1 MSRRIARF
9 AFALVAALAAAP
21 AAHAFT
27 CYVVIDRSDNTI
39 YRDIIPPVDMS
50 DAGIPARDAMRKRGE
65 FMLFYDVDACPRV
78 EFFTGAAGSVGVR
91 LDQTLAPT
99 SAPAAAA
106 SAPANAAKAPPQQQ
120 PARR

>member
-9 AFALVAALAAAP
+9 AVALVAALAAAP

-65 FMLFYDVDACPRV
+65 FMLFYEVDACPRV

-99 SAPAAAA
+99 TAPAAA
-106 SAPANAAKAPPQQQ
+106 STPANGAKTPSQQQ

>member
-9 AFALVAALAAAP
+9 AVALAAALVAAP

-39 YRDIIPPVDMS
+39 YRDTIPPVDMS
-50 DAGIPARDAMRKRGE
+50 ETGIPAREAMRARGE

-99 SAPAAAA
+99 TAPAAK
-106 SAPANAAKAPPQQQ
+106 SAPANAAKTPSTQQ
-120 PARR
+120 PPRR

>member
-1 MSRRIARF
+1 MSRRILRSAL
-9 AFALVAALAAAP
+9 ALVAALAVAP

-39 YRDIIPPVDMS
+39 YRDIVPPVDMS
-50 DAGIPARDAMRKRGE
+50 DAGRPAREAMRQRGE
-65 FMLFYDVDACPRV
+65 FMLFYEVDACPRV

-99 SAPAAAA
+99 SAPAAT
-106 SAPANAAKAPPQQQ
+106 SAPANAAKPRSQQQ